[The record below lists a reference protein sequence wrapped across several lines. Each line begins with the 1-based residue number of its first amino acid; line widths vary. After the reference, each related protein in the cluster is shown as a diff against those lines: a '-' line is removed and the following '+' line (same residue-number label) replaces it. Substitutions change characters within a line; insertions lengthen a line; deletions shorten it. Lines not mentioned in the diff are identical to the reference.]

1 MYMVSLARCV
11 SSCAL
16 RPQTRP
22 ASYRAG
28 HMEGQVAQVSARFQ
42 EAHGYTAGAIADRR
56 IQLHR
61 AEDTL
66 HSRTRSYDARRS
78 ELATA
83 AGLQM
88 CCCGLAMF
96 LSCSCAQSCSVR
108 ADLAFG
114 EADWARQVHSDFVFG
129 LSVAV
134 FQPHGREQP
143 LFPAF
148 PRHDHLR
155 SSF

>member
-1 MYMVSLARCV
+1 
-11 SSCAL
+11 
-16 RPQTRP
+16 
-22 ASYRAG
+22 
-28 HMEGQVAQVSARFQ
+28 MEGQVAQVSARFQ
-42 EAHGYTAGAIADRR
+42 EAYGYTAGAIADRR

-96 LSCSCAQSCSVR
+96 LSCSCAQSCSVSR
-108 ADLAFG
+108 LGIWRSGLGQASTFRLRL
-114 EADWARQVHSDFVFG
+114 WAERCCVST
-129 LSVAV
+129 A
-134 FQPHGREQP
+134 RT
-143 LFPAF
+143 
-148 PRHDHLR
+148 
-155 SSF
+155 